1 MQMKHFI
8 PQITVPNSVINKD
21 ERKRTILE
29 IYFNRYRSFMHSP
42 KVHFVYEELFFV
54 FFLAL
59 FTWVLLF
66 DFKYYETIT
75 TTIETNFTNITENS
89 TSFVTSQLETIEAK
103 QVKAPSVL
111 EWILIFWVLS
121 YVFDEIHQVS

>member
-1 MQMKHFI
+1 MKHFI